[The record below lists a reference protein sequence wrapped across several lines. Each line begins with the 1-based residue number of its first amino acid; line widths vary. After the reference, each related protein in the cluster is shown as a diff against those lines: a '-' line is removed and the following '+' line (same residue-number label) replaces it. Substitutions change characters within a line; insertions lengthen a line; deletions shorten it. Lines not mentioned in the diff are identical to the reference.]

1 MIKNKITYS
10 NFSDWKFSV
19 AKASGSLLWTK
30 EGQRLID
37 FTSGWNVTNLGWNNE
52 EIIEAANEQSNTNSY
67 VPMWSSCDIQE
78 KYAEALTSSLPTQ
91 LNSVIRATGGT
102 EANEIAIKLARAY
115 TKRKKIIGF
124 KDTYHGQ
131 SLTVMSI
138 GFRPEYTKAID
149 PMVPKFIQMEYPYA
163 QSKNVEEQKD
173 ALDEFSKALEQLLSK
188 RDVAGMILEPGMIT
202 GWGSC
207 GIAPVGFL
215 EKIRELTSKYGTLMI
230 LDEVGTGFSR
240 IGSLFGF
247 QLYNVVPDIITFAK
261 GSCNGVG
268 GIGTVVSSKDI
279 IDPTISDAN
288 YTSTFGWSPVSC
300 AAALKTLELHI
311 KYKAWAD
318 SKLKGKIIV
327 EEMQKSLKKYTDSVK
342 VFGIGMEIGINFLD
356 TNNKSKEVV
365 VQEIVHNSLT
375 NGLHIVNS
383 GEGNIQIMPPINIE
397 TELMREGLE
406 ILKETI
412 SEVVQK

>member
-19 AKASGSLLWTK
+19 VKASGSLLWTK

-52 EIIEAANEQSNTNSY
+52 EIIKAANEQSNTNSY
-67 VPMWSSCDIQE
+67 IPMWSSCDIQE

-91 LNSVIRATGGT
+91 LNAVIRATGGT

-149 PMVPKFIQMEYPYA
+149 PMVPKFIQLEYPYA
-163 QSKNVEEQKD
+163 QNKDLDEQKD
-173 ALDEFSKALEQLLSK
+173 ALDEFAKTLEQLLSK
-188 RDVAGMILEPGMIT
+188 HDVAGMILEPGMIT

-207 GIAPVGFL
+207 GIAPIGFL

-311 KYKAWAD
+311 KYKAWED

-356 TNNKSKEVV
+356 INNQSKEVI

-375 NGLHIVNS
+375 KGLHIVNS

-406 ILKETI
+406 ILKEAI
-412 SEVVQK
+412 SKVVKK

>member
-19 AKASGSLLWTK
+19 VKASGSLLWTK

-52 EIIEAANEQSNTNSY
+52 EIIKAANEQSNTNSY
-67 VPMWSSCDIQE
+67 IPMWSSCDIQE

-91 LNSVIRATGGT
+91 LNAVIRATGGT

-149 PMVPKFIQMEYPYA
+149 PMVPKFIQLEYPYA
-163 QSKNVEEQKD
+163 QNKDLDEQKD
-173 ALDEFSKALEQLLSK
+173 ALDEFAKTLEQLLSK
-188 RDVAGMILEPGMIT
+188 HDVAGMILEPGMIT

-207 GIAPVGFL
+207 GIAPIGFL

-230 LDEVGTGFSR
+230 LDEV
-240 IGSLFGF
+240 I
-247 QLYNVVPDIITFAK
+247 
-261 GSCNGVG
+261 
-268 GIGTVVSSKDI
+268 
-279 IDPTISDAN
+279 
-288 YTSTFGWSPVSC
+288 
-300 AAALKTLELHI
+300 
-311 KYKAWAD
+311 
-318 SKLKGKIIV
+318 
-327 EEMQKSLKKYTDSVK
+327 
-342 VFGIGMEIGINFLD
+342 
-356 TNNKSKEVV
+356 
-365 VQEIVHNSLT
+365 
-375 NGLHIVNS
+375 
-383 GEGNIQIMPPINIE
+383 
-397 TELMREGLE
+397 
-406 ILKETI
+406 
-412 SEVVQK
+412 